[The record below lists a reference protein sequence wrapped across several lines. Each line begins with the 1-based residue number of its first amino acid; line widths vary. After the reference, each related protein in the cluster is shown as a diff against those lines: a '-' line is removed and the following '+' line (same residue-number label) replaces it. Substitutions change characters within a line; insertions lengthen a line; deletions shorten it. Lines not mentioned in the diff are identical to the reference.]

1 MTLWVHPKAR
11 NSSIMAVL
19 LLLLTSVYHFWL
31 KGHIFDKWSTLS
43 ALSVS
48 TGLSY
53 LMLVFCS
60 CLTSNGIVLLIK
72 PVSPKVIIDLWI
84 IDWYTEDRVWLHKL
98 WHPWVACTLLCR
110 PGWTPIQRDPPTSAS
125 TVLGLRE
132 HYIVHYTPLTLLQ
145 QNQPPHLNSNHL
157 SYQPGLS
164 HSQFLPNDSPD
175 LWLFVPMG
183 TSRPLLGSHH
193 LFLLVPHRTQ
203 QWSLVKNHTSFP
215 MCLANVSSPP
225 KLHRSLRKWMV
236 LRKTLHQDV
245 SPSLKSRW
253 AAECFCK
260 TPREGQ
266 PPIAKGA

>member
-125 TVLGLRE
+125 WVLGLRMCTTTAWHIIIFCHHFKEKNMCTVAYYLLPDSATE
-132 HYIVHYTPLTLLQ
+132 H
-145 QNQPPHLNSNHL
+145 
-157 SYQPGLS
+157 
-164 HSQFLPNDSPD
+164 
-175 LWLFVPMG
+175 
-183 TSRPLLGSHH
+183 R
-193 LFLLVPHRTQ
+193 
-203 QWSLVKNHTSFP
+203 
-215 MCLANVSSPP
+215 
-225 KLHRSLRKWMV
+225 
-236 LRKTLHQDV
+236 
-245 SPSLKSRW
+245 
-253 AAECFCK
+253 
-260 TPREGQ
+260 
-266 PPIAKGA
+266 IAKWLSALKENPTDNKKA